1 MSRVSWKPI
10 FLHPEFM
17 LQQKKIQNNDDI
29 ILTNR
34 ATVLTKQMLGVKIH
48 IYNGLR
54 FFPITIT
61 SEMLG
66 HRVGE
71 FAPTRKKLVQKKK
84 NIKKKK

>member
-1 MSRVSWKPI
+1 
-10 FLHPEFM
+10 M
-17 LQQKKIQNNDDI
+17 LQQKKIQNQEEI

-34 ATVLTKQMLGVKIH
+34 ATVLTKQMLGAKLN

-54 FFPITIT
+54 FFPLIVT

-84 NIKKKK
+84 FIKKKN